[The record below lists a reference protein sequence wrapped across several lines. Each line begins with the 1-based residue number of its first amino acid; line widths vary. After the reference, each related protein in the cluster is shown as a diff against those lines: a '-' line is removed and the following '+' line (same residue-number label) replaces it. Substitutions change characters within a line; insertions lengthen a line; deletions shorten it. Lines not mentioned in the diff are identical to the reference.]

1 MQGKMAKEVQ
11 FVNWI
16 RQKTVDGIS
25 AGDQFRIV
33 RTFTE
38 EDVRAFAA
46 LTRDYNPIHLEDRF
60 VAAKGLK
67 QRICHGL
74 LVGGMVT
81 EIGGQIGW
89 LASGIDFRFKKPVYI
104 GDTVTCTMT
113 IHTIDDRQRAD
124 ADVVMTNQ
132 NGEVVLTAHIRGRL
146 PSEADRRVLQQMM
159 AEGDPT
165 NGIRED
171 AGPSRKARSI
181 GPLH

>member
-1 MQGKMAKEVQ
+1 MQAKMAKEVQ
-11 FVNWI
+11 VVNWI

-38 EDVRAFAA
+38 QDVRAFAA

-60 VAAKGLK
+60 VAAKGLS

-89 LASGIDFRFKKPVYI
+89 LASGIDLRFKKPVYI
-104 GDTVTCTMT
+104 GDTITCTMT
-113 IHTIDDRQRAD
+113 IQTIDDRQRAD
-124 ADVVMTNQ
+124 ADAVMTNQ

-171 AGPSRKARSI
+171 RFRP
-181 GPLH
+181 